1 MAVVANVDAD
11 LANGGVKHGKVVVAW
26 TEVELLP
33 EATDVRDVMLAVL
46 AEIRAV
52 RVDDSCRVVKE
63 SCHLALVHR
72 EHHDQPEFFGECL
85 EPLGGWSVWDCL
97 RVVVVLD
104 VLNLAEIWSVEQLLE
119 TDDLGSIG
127 CGLSSI
133 FLMELDHGLLV
144 TGPLGLEN
152 CCAHDSTHPLS
163 PSHSVGA
170 NCLPH
175 AATCTPYKIG
185 IGFGAARGI
194 FDHVRR
200 TISRSHCA
208 TGRADSNRTWT
219 KAFAGPTQP
228 RAEDNRGP
236 MNIGVIT
243 EVKPD
248 ERRVAIQPGAAHDL
262 VLRGH
267 SVFIQSAAGAGARA
281 PDVAFEEAGADILD
295 TAQDV
300 FDASQLIVHV
310 KEPQDSEIAML
321 TPDHTLFT
329 YLHLAAYPKVAEGLV
344 ASGATC
350 IAYETV
356 VSNGTLPLLTPMS
369 HIAGRL
375 STQVGAFYLMAP
387 NGGKGVLL
395 GGYAGVPQGQVS

>member
-170 NCLPH
+170 NCLPPCCH
-175 AATCTPYKIG
+175 M
-185 IGFGAARGI
+185 
-194 FDHVRR
+194 H
-200 TISRSHCA
+200 TIQNRDRVWCRKRDLRSCPKNNLKV
-208 TGRADSNRTWT
+208 TLRNRRADSNRTWT

-267 SVFIQSAAGAGARA
+267 SVFIQSAAGAGA

-395 GGYAGVPQGQVS
+395 GGYAGVPPGQVS